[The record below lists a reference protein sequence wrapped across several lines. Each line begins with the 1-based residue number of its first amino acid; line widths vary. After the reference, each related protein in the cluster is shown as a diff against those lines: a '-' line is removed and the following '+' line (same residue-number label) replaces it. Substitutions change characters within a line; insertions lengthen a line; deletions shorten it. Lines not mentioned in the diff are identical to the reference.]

1 MQYWQLEPKP
11 AVIIRRPTTHIELGE
26 SILVEGSQNKSPPKS
41 AILESGG
48 ASVSGSKKSEKKGV
62 GSRLASMKHSGSS
75 QLQSRAIDISARVR
89 DFNSKSAIDAVLD
102 APVRFK
108 REWQKSGAIGAI
120 TRFPLATVVFFLMLT
135 AFFVSHSGFF
145 DLYFTQFDDDLDE
158 TDLNVNGDL
167 EVYLPDNS
175 EVGKLLQ
182 LVEEDWSTNVMVVYI
197 ELTDENYNIT
207 DQRILQEISYV
218 ENVLNPCISAFT
230 CANPNG
236 SEDDP
241 IVYDDVIYL
250 LSISTVLKEVN
261 SSAPRIREA
270 FVTELGQ
277 LGCGVGINDC
287 PSAQA
292 AETLNDALAFS
303 DAQLGG
309 TYEIPSQQTIDLVI
323 NEMYEDDGTP
333 TPGLDKLARDI
344 SCGGPGCIFDGKE
357 DVPDGTLDR
366 AIMAIA
372 VSDTIAA
379 KDIILQT
386 ESDLY
391 NISITPR
398 PCLFDANGQAVGE
411 ELCIWGEPTEE
422 QAAEGVKS
430 LGLSMTLTG
439 PVPITNA
446 VTERTFDM
454 FWNIFPVAVVLV
466 AMGLFVFH
474 CDVLQTGLT
483 GIRPLQGLKVVII
496 SGLPTLCAVF
506 WTLGI
511 IGWINY
517 EVTMTVIIVGPI
529 LLALGVSYGLHITN
543 RYAEEAGTKKEKM
556 RGALSSTGKAVFLSA
571 VTTVIGF
578 VSLIFTPMA
587 PIQTVGIALSGGI
600 VVVYILTM
608 FMVPNLT
615 LLLDLRKPKHPPL
628 KLFVHIVEVPMKYN
642 RGVIALF
649 AILILISATY
659 GQSNV
664 KENIDMLKMAPD
676 DEDSVI
682 AMIKYSNDFNS
693 GQLGMVLVQA
703 NLTGETSIEVSQQDP
718 AENLRQIEILESE
731 LNKVPDTSAVSIVF
745 LMKSSGIAPTVE
757 CIGCSEF
764 VQAIPCPPQSDEG
777 CEAVKD
783 TASVLLDNSVSGG
796 ASFWDLLTSPD
807 DYGLPASRQSEVFL
821 LNVFYSSITDETR
834 GIFISEDFD
843 RSLILV
849 DMPYLPVADTI
860 SSVEQVDKL
869 TATFTGTEPSDYATD
884 LTGVAPTTIEVNEL
898 IVGSQWTSLGFAVIL
913 TLITL
918 AIVFKD
924 IKYSIWT
931 TSPVIATVALQWLVM
946 WKMDVDLSLV
956 TVMIGSI
963 LVGVG
968 VDFSIHISN
977 RIRELGGGLDA
988 IRTAAIGTG
997 MSLFEA
1003 AVVTTLGMLTAYQIP
1018 IPAIAPFITVILI
1031 LLWVAAA
1038 SALILLPAIFVT
1050 LEKAGMGAV
1059 GGRSAMAKRLG
1070 LGQKKKLDVDV
1081 LDAAL
1086 LDDVI
1091 DAW

>member
-1 MQYWQLEPKP
+1 MVKD
-11 AVIIRRPTTHIELGE
+11 
-26 SILVEGSQNKSPPKS
+26 SQKKSAPKS
-41 AILESGG
+41 VTLESN
-48 ASVSGSKKSEKKGV
+48 APSNDSEKKG
-62 GSRLASMKHSGSS
+62 GSS
-75 QLQSRAIDISARVR
+75 RFASIKRSGASRIQSGAIDLSARVQ
-89 DFNSKSAIDAVLD
+89 DFNSKNAIDAVLD
-102 APVRFK
+102 APVRFR
-108 REWQKSGAIGAI
+108 REWEKTGAIGAI
-120 TRFPLATVVFFLMLT
+120 TRFPLATVVLFLLMTL
-135 AFFVSHSGFF
+135 FFVTHSGFF
-145 DLYFTQFDDDLDE
+145 DLYLTQFDDDRDE

-167 EVYLPDNS
+167 EVYLPEGS
-175 EVGKLLQ
+175 EVGELLK

-197 ELTDENYNIT
+197 ELNDGNYNIT

-218 ENVLNPCISAFT
+218 ENTLNPCISSFV

-236 SEDDP
+236 SSDTLE
-241 IVYDDVIYL
+241 DDVIYL

-270 FVTELGQ
+270 FVTEIGQ
-277 LGCGVGINDC
+277 LGCGFGQEDC

-292 AETLNDALAFS
+292 AETLNELLALTDVQF
-303 DAQLGG
+303 GG
-309 TYEIPSQQTIDLVI
+309 GYEIPSQNTIDLVI
-323 NEMYEDDGTP
+323 NEMYEDDGSP
-333 TPGLDKLARDI
+333 TPGLDKLARDL
-344 SCGGPGCIFDGKE
+344 SCGPAGCNFEGQR

-372 VSDTIAA
+372 VSDGISA
-379 KDIILQT
+379 KDIIYQT
-386 ESDLY
+386 EMDLGK
-391 NISITPR
+391 ISQMER
-398 PCLFDANGQAVGE
+398 PCLFGADGQPVVE
-411 ELCIWGEPTEE
+411 EGLCIWGELSEE
-422 QAAEGVKS
+422 QEERGVKS
-430 LGLSMTLTG
+430 LGLTMTLTG

-454 FWNIFPVAVVLV
+454 FWDIFPIAVILV
-466 AMGLFVFH
+466 AIGLFVFH
-474 CDVLQTGLT
+474 CDILQTGLT

-511 IGWINY
+511 IGWLNY

-543 RYAEEAGTKKEKM
+543 RYAEETGSKTEKM

-578 VSLIFTPMA
+578 ISLVFTPMA

-628 KLFVHIVEVPMKYN
+628 KLFVNIVEVPMKYN
-642 RGVIALF
+642 RAVIALF
-649 AILILISATY
+649 GILILISATY
-659 GQSNV
+659 GQANV

-676 DEDSVI
+676 DEDSVK
-682 AMIKYSNDFNS
+682 AMIKYSDEFNS

-703 NLTGETSIEVSQQDP
+703 NLTGDTSIEVSQQDP
-718 AENLRQIEILESE
+718 AENLRQIDTLEGL
-731 LNKVPDTSAVSIVF
+731 LNDVPDTSAVSIVF
-745 LMKSSGIAPTVE
+745 LMKSSGIAPTVA
-757 CIGCSEF
+757 CAGCSEL
-764 VQAIPCPPQSDEG
+764 VQSMPLLPQDI
-777 CEAVKD
+777 KD
-783 TASVLLDNSVSGG
+783 TAAVLLDTSVSGG

-807 DYGLPASRQSEVFL
+807 AYGLPASRQSEVFL

-834 GIFISEDFD
+834 GIFISENFD

-849 DMPYLPVADTI
+849 DMPYIAVADTI
-860 SSVEQVDKL
+860 SSVEEINDL
-869 TATFTGTEPSDYATD
+869 TGTFSGTEPGDYATD

-946 WKMDVDLSLV
+946 WRMDVDLSLV

-1031 LLWVAAA
+1031 LLWVAAT

-1050 LEKAGMGAV
+1050 LEKAGLGTV
-1059 GGRSAMAKRLG
+1059 SGRSGMVKRLG
-1070 LGQKKKLDVDV
+1070 LGQKKQLDVDV

>member
-1 MQYWQLEPKP
+1 MVDKSQEKP
-11 AVIIRRPTTHIELGE
+11 
-26 SILVEGSQNKSPPKS
+26 
-41 AILESGG
+41 
-48 ASVSGSKKSEKKGV
+48 SEKPSKITLEDRFSSLKRDGT
-62 GSRLASMKHSGSS
+62 SRLQSG
-75 QLQSRAIDISARVR
+75 AVDITARVK
-89 DFNSKSAIDAVLD
+89 DFDSKRAIDAVLD
-102 APVRFK
+102 APTRLK

-120 TRFPLATVVFFLMLT
+120 TRFPLATVVVFLVMTL
-135 AFFVSHSGFF
+135 FFVSHSGFF
-145 DLYFTQFDDDLDE
+145 DLYFTQFDDDPDE

-167 EVYLPDNS
+167 EVYLPDGS
-175 EVGKLLQ
+175 EVGRLLN
-182 LVEEDWSTNVMVVYI
+182 LVEEDWSTNVMVIYI
-197 ELTDENYNIT
+197 QLEGGNFAQNNIT
-207 DQRILQEISYV
+207 DVRILQEISYV
-218 ENVLNPCISAFT
+218 ENMLNPCISTFV
-230 CANPNG
+230 CQNPNNA
-236 SEDDP
+236 SETLN
-241 IVYDDVIYL
+241 DDVIYL

-270 FVTELGQ
+270 FITELGQ
-277 LGCGVGINDC
+277 LGCGLGQDDC
-287 PSAQA
+287 QSAQA
-292 AETLNDALAFS
+292 ASSLNELFALT
-303 DAQLGG
+303 DDQLGG
-309 TYEIPSQQTIDLVI
+309 GYEIPSQNTTDLII
-323 NEMYEDDGTP
+323 NEMYEDDGSP
-333 TPGLDKLARDI
+333 SPGLDKLARDI
-344 SCGGPGCIFDGKE
+344 SCGFADCVFEGEKE
-357 DVPDGTLDR
+357 VPDGTLDR
-366 AIMAIA
+366 AVMAIA
-372 VSDTIAA
+372 VNDKVAA
-379 KDIILQT
+379 KDII
-386 ESDLY
+386 SDTNEILDEMK
-391 NISITPR
+391 SLER
-398 PCLFDANGQAVGE
+398 PCLYLQNGEPDVDAG
-411 ELCIWGEPTEE
+411 LCIWGEVNDLTTEQLE
-422 QAAEGVKS
+422 RGVKAF
-430 LGLSMTLTG
+430 GLNMTLTG

-454 FWNIFPVAVVLV
+454 FWDIFPLAIVLV

-483 GIRPLQGLKVVII
+483 GIRPLQGLKVVTIA
-496 SGLPTLCAVF
+496 GLPTLCAVF

-511 IGWINY
+511 IGWLDY

-543 RYAEEAGTKKEKM
+543 RYAEEGGTKKEKI

-578 VSLIFTPMA
+578 VSLVFTPMA

-628 KLFVHIVEVPMKYN
+628 KAFVKIVDVPMKYN
-642 RGVIALF
+642 RGVIAFF
-649 AILILISATY
+649 AILILVSATY
-659 GQSNV
+659 GQANV
-664 KENIDMLKMAPD
+664 KENIDMLEMAPF
-676 DEDSVI
+676 DEPSVEG
-682 AMIKYSNDFNS
+682 MKVYSNDFNS

-703 NLTGETSIEVSQQDP
+703 NLTGDTSIEVSQQDP
-718 AENLRQIEILESE
+718 AENLRQIDTLEAL
-731 LNKVPDTSAVSIVF
+731 LNDVPDTSAVSIVF
-745 LMKSSGIAPTVE
+745 LMKSSGIAPTVD
-757 CIGCSEF
+757 CPGCSEF
-764 VQAIPCPPQSDEG
+764 VQGLPLLPQDI
-777 CEAVKD
+777 KD
-783 TASVLLDNSVSGG
+783 TAAVLLDSSVSGG

-807 DYGLPASRQSEVFL
+807 AYGLPASRQSEVFL

-834 GIFISEDFD
+834 GIFISENYD

-849 DMPYLPVADTI
+849 DMPYLPVADTS
-860 SSVEQVDKL
+860 SSVVTIDRL
-869 TATFTGTEPSDYATD
+869 TATFSGTEPGDYATK

-898 IVGSQWTSLGFAVIL
+898 IVGSQWTSLGFAVVL

-924 IKYSIWT
+924 IKYSLLT

-946 WKMDVDLSLV
+946 WRMDVDLSLV

-977 RIRELGGGLDA
+977 RIRELGGGLEA

-1003 AVVTTLGMLTAYQIP
+1003 AVVTSLGMFTAYQIP
-1018 IPAIAPFITVILI
+1018 IIAISPFITVILI

-1050 LEKAGMGAV
+1050 MEKAGLGAV
-1059 GGRSAMAKRLG
+1059 GGRSAMARRLG
-1070 LGQKKKLDVDV
+1070 LGEKKKLDVDV

-1086 LDDVI
+1086 VDDVV

>member
-1 MQYWQLEPKP
+1 MVKD
-11 AVIIRRPTTHIELGE
+11 
-26 SILVEGSQNKSPPKS
+26 SQKKSAPKS
-41 AILESGG
+41 VIVESNAPSTDSETKGG
-48 ASVSGSKKSEKKGV
+48 N
-62 GSRLASMKHSGSS
+62 SRFASMKRSGASRI
-75 QLQSRAIDISARVR
+75 QSGAIDLSARVQ
-89 DFNSKSAIDAVLD
+89 DFSSKNAIDAVLD
-102 APVRFK
+102 APVRFR
-108 REWQKSGAIGAI
+108 REWEKTGAIGAI
-120 TRFPLATVVFFLMLT
+120 TRFPLATVVLFLLMTL
-135 AFFVSHSGFF
+135 FFVTHSGFF
-145 DLYFTQFDDDLDE
+145 DLYLTQFDDDPNE

-175 EVGKLLQ
+175 EVGELLK
-182 LVEEDWSTNVMVVYI
+182 LVEEDWSTNVMVVYV
-197 ELTDENYNIT
+197 ELNDGNYNIT

-218 ENVLNPCISAFT
+218 ENTLNPCISSFV

-236 SEDDP
+236 SSDTLE
-241 IVYDDVIYL
+241 DDVIYL

-270 FVTELGQ
+270 FVTEIGQ
-277 LGCGVGINDC
+277 LGCGFGQEDC

-292 AETLNDALAFS
+292 AEAFNELFTTI
-303 DAQLGG
+303 DQFEGG
-309 TYEIPSQQTIDLVI
+309 YEIPSQNTIDLVI
-323 NEMYEDDGTP
+323 NEMYEDDGSP

-344 SCGGPGCIFDGKE
+344 SCGVTGCNFEGQQ

-372 VSDTIAA
+372 VSDGISA
-379 KDIILQT
+379 KDIIFQT
-386 ESDLY
+386 EMDLEK
-391 NISITPR
+391 ISLMER
-398 PCLFDANGQAVGE
+398 ACEFGADGQPVVE
-411 ELCIWGEPTEE
+411 EGLCIWGELTEE
-422 QAAEGVKS
+422 QEERGVKS
-430 LGLSMTLTG
+430 LGLTMTLTG

-466 AMGLFVFH
+466 AIGLFVFH
-474 CDVLQTGLT
+474 CDLLQTGLT

-511 IGWINY
+511 IGWLNY

-543 RYAEEAGTKKEKM
+543 RYAEESGTKAEKM

-578 VSLIFTPMA
+578 VSLVFTPMA

-628 KLFVHIVEVPMKYN
+628 KLFVNIVEVPMKYN

-649 AILILISATY
+649 GILILISATY
-659 GQSNV
+659 GQANV

-676 DEDSVI
+676 DEDSVN
-682 AMIKYSNDFNS
+682 AMIKYSDEFNS

-703 NLTGETSIEVSQQDP
+703 NLTGDTSIEVSQQDP
-718 AENLRQIEILESE
+718 AENLRQIDTLEGL
-731 LNKVPDTSAVSIVF
+731 LNNVPDTSAVSIVF
-745 LMKSSGIAPTVE
+745 LMKSSGIAPTVA
-757 CIGCSEF
+757 CTGCSEL
-764 VQAIPCPPQSDEG
+764 VQSMPLLPQDI
-777 CEAVKD
+777 KD
-783 TASVLLDNSVSGG
+783 TAAVLLDSSVSGG

-807 DYGLPASRQSEVFL
+807 AYGLPASRQSEVFL

-834 GIFISEDFD
+834 GIFISENFD

-860 SSVEQVDKL
+860 SSVEEIDDL
-869 TATFTGTEPSDYATD
+869 TATFSGTEPGDYATD

-946 WKMDVDLSLV
+946 WRMDVDLSLV

-988 IRTAAIGTG
+988 IRAAAIGTG

-1050 LEKAGMGAV
+1050 LEKAGLGAV
-1059 GGRSAMAKRLG
+1059 SGRSGMVKRLG
-1070 LGQKKKLDVDV
+1070 LGQKKQLDIDV

-1086 LDDVI
+1086 LDDVV